1 MKDHSDV
8 INKFIISFVILK
20 VLLSLFFYVTM
31 NLFFER
37 DIFYHFDFD
46 FYVNSPFEI
55 GRNLGY
61 RWLIW
66 LLGIE
71 TLNSTTPILLALIIN
86 LSVDI
91 AWIYLFS
98 KYLNFRGLLLF
109 VIMLGL
115 QPYSAVYTFKFTTI
129 LFAKI
134 GLYFFCRE
142 LFNDGFIKIKKR
154 AISISEILL
163 WTLLTL
169 LRNSNLL
176 ISAPYL
182 FLKLRK
188 KPIKGIFLCSI
199 FSFAILYASLDIRL
213 IEGMSV
219 SSWPWTLS
227 YVKDLIGIQNDFIGL
242 IATLIS
248 KIFLLFG
255 AREKLHNLGIE
266 PFLVWGIP
274 ALELCIY
281 FLLASIQLFGFYI
294 GMRFI
299 FKRYGFASLVILIPI
314 AVALMT
320 VSHQRYLIPFI
331 PICLFGLA
339 LTFDSKKSN
348 ISH

>member
-1 MKDHSDV
+1 MQDHSAV

-20 VLLSLFFYVTM
+20 VLLSLFFLVIM
-31 NLFFER
+31 NQFFER
-37 DIFYHFDFD
+37 DYFYHDD
-46 FYVNSPFEI
+46 FYYYVSSPFEI

-66 LLGIE
+66 LIGIKS
-71 TLNSTTPILLALIIN
+71 LNSTLPVLLALIIN

-98 KYLNFRGLLLF
+98 KYLNFRGLLIF
-109 VIMLGL
+109 VTMLAL

-142 LFNDGFIKIKKR
+142 LFKDGFNKIKKR
-154 AISISEILL
+154 AISNSEILL

-176 ISAPYL
+176 LSAPYI

-188 KPIKGIFLCSI
+188 KPILAIFLCSI
-199 FSFAILYASLDIRL
+199 FSFAILYTCLDVRL
-213 IEGMSV
+213 IEGLSV

-227 YVKDLIGIQNDFIGL
+227 YVKDILGIQNDFIGL
-242 IATLIS
+242 IATVIS
-248 KIFLLFG
+248 RIFLLFG

-266 PFLVWGIP
+266 TFLVWGIP
-274 ALELCIY
+274 ALELFIY
-281 FLLASIQLFGFYI
+281 FLLAIIQFFGFCI

-299 FKRYGFASLVILIPI
+299 FSRYGFASLVILIPI
-314 AVALMT
+314 AFALLT
-320 VSHQRYLIPFI
+320 VGHQRYLIPFI
-331 PICLFGLA
+331 PVCLFGLA
-339 LTFDSKKSN
+339 LIFDNKTSN
-348 ISH
+348 SSN

>member
-1 MKDHSDV
+1 
-8 INKFIISFVILK
+8 
-20 VLLSLFFYVTM
+20 M
-31 NLFFER
+31 NSFFER

-46 FYVNSPFEI
+46 FYVSSPFEI
-55 GRNLGY
+55 GRNIGY
-61 RWLIW
+61 RWVIW

-71 TLNSTTPILLALIIN
+71 SLNSILPILFALIIN

-98 KYLNFRGLLLF
+98 RYLNFRGLLLF
-109 VIMLGL
+109 VTMLAL

-142 LFNDGFIKIKKR
+142 LFNDGFNKIKKR
-154 AISISEILL
+154 AISIREILF

-176 ISAPYL
+176 ISVPYF

-188 KPIKGIFLCSI
+188 KPILGILLCSI
-199 FSFAILYASLDIRL
+199 FSFAILYTSLDDRL
-213 IEGMSV
+213 VEGMSP

-227 YVKDLIGIQNDFIGL
+227 YVKDLFGIQNDFIGL
-242 IATLIS
+242 IATFIS
-248 KIFLLFG
+248 RIFLLFG

-281 FLLASIQLFGFYI
+281 FLLAIIQFFGFCI

-299 FKRYGFASLVILIPI
+299 FKRYGFASLVILIPL
-314 AVALMT
+314 AVALLT
-320 VSHQRYLIPFI
+320 VSHQRYLMPLIPL
-331 PICLFGLA
+331 CLFGLA
-339 LTFDSKKSN
+339 LIFDNKTSGN
-348 ISH
+348 SH